1 MIIQGR
7 IMDNYKH
14 KFHDP
19 KVGRTR
25 IIIWGSLVGIIALVV
40 WAYFAQIDQ
49 VTRATGTIIASARTQ
64 DIQAVEGGVLTE
76 ILVKEGE
83 DVTKGQLIVTLEEE
97 RAQAAVANS
106 GSKIAA
112 LKAKIARLE
121 AEIFERPLVFP
132 EGIKNYSE
140 YIENQTQL
148 YNRRKQA
155 IDQDVSSL
163 QKMMVLAQQEL
174 SMNEPLLSYGD
185 VSQADIIKLRRQ
197 VAEIQAQITNKRN
210 KYFEE
215 AQSEMTKAQEDLDT
229 ELEQLRDHSQV
240 LEEKNLFAPTDGKV
254 NNILVTTIGGVVK
267 PGEIIMKILPTS
279 SDLIV
284 EAKIKPVDIAYVKE
298 QQDATVK
305 LDAYDYSIFGAMNGT
320 VIYISPDTLMEQT
333 PKGEEPYYR
342 VQIKITGAEFSGRSD
357 EIVIKPGMTASVDI
371 KAQQRSVLSYLT
383 KPITKTF
390 SEGLGER

>member
-1 MIIQGR
+1 MN
-7 IMDNYKH
+7 NYQH
-14 KFHDP
+14 KTHDP

-25 IIIWGSLVGIIALVV
+25 IIIWGALLGILVLIV

-49 VTRATGTIIASARTQ
+49 VTRASGTVIASARTQ
-64 DIQAVEGGVLTE
+64 DIQAAEGGVLTD

-83 DVTKGQLIVTLEEE
+83 EVEKGQLLVRLEEE

-148 YNRRKQA
+148 YNRRRQA
-155 IDQDVSSL
+155 IDQDVNSL
-163 QKMMVLAQQEL
+163 QRMMVLAQQEL
-174 SMNEPLLSYGD
+174 SMNEPLLAYGD
-185 VSQADIIKLRRQ
+185 VSQADVIKLRRQ

-215 AQSEMTKAQEDLDT
+215 AQSEMTKSQEELDV

-254 NNILVTTIGGVVK
+254 NNILITTIGGVVK
-267 PGEIIMKILPTS
+267 PGEIIMEILPTS

-284 EAKIKPVDIAYVKE
+284 EAKVSPADIAYVKE
-298 QQDATVK
+298 QQAASVK
-305 LDAYDYSIFGAMNGT
+305 LDAYDYSIFGAMNGN

-342 VQIKITGAEFSGRSD
+342 VQIKITGAEFAGRSE

-371 KAQQRSVLSYLT
+371 KAQERSVLSYLT

>member
-1 MIIQGR
+1 MN
-7 IMDNYKH
+7 NYQH
-14 KFHDP
+14 KSHNP

-25 IIIWGSLVGIIALVV
+25 IIIWGSLFGIIILIV

-76 ILVKEGE
+76 ILVKEGD
-83 DVTKGQLIVTLEEE
+83 DVTKGQLLVTLEEE
-97 RAQAAVANS
+97 RAQAAVSNS
-106 GSKIAA
+106 DSKIAA

-121 AEIFERPLVFP
+121 AEIFARPLTFP
-132 EGIKNYSE
+132 QDIQGYSD
-140 YIENQTQL
+140 YTKNQTQL

-163 QKMMVLAQQEL
+163 EKMKVLAQQEL
-174 SMNEPLLSYGD
+174 SMNEPLLTYGD
-185 VSQADIIKLRRQ
+185 VSQADVIKLRRQ

-210 KYFEE
+210 TYFEE
-215 AQSEMTKAQEDLDT
+215 AQTELTQAQEELDV
-229 ELEQLRDHSQV
+229 ELEELRGHSQV
-240 LEEKNLFAPTDGKV
+240 LEEKKLFAPTQGTV
-254 NNILVTTIGGVVK
+254 NNIVITTIGGVVK
-267 PGEIIMKILPTS
+267 PGEIIMEILPTS

-284 EAKIKPVDIAYVKE
+284 EAKVSTADIAYVQE
-298 QQDATVK
+298 NQVASVK

-320 VIYISPDTLMEQT
+320 VIYISPDTLIEQT
-333 PKGEEPYYR
+333 PNGEKPYYR
-342 VQIKITGAEFSGRSD
+342 VQIKITGAEFIKRSE
-357 EIVIKPGMTASVDI
+357 EIVIRPGMTASVDI

>member
-1 MIIQGR
+1 MN
-7 IMDNYKH
+7 NYQH
-14 KFHDP
+14 KSHDP
-19 KVGRTR
+19 KIGRTR
-25 IIIWGSLVGIIALVV
+25 IIIWGALIGIIALVV

-49 VTRATGTIIASARTQ
+49 VTRATATVIASARTQ

-83 DVTKGQLIVTLEEE
+83 EVTKGQLVVTLEEE
-97 RAQAAVANS
+97 RAQAAVANAS
-106 GSKIAA
+106 SKIAA
-112 LKAKIARLE
+112 LKAKLARLE
-121 AEIFERPLVFP
+121 AEIYERPLRFP
-132 EGIKNYSE
+132 DDIKSYSE
-140 YIENQTQL
+140 YVGNQTQL
-148 YNRRKQA
+148 YNRRRQA

-174 SMNEPLLSYGD
+174 SMNEPLLEYGD
-185 VSQADIIKLRRQ
+185 VSQADVIKLRRQ

-215 AQSEMTKAQEDLDT
+215 AQSEMTKAQEELDT

-240 LEEKNLFAPTDGKV
+240 LEETKLFAPTDGKV
-254 NNILVTTIGGVVK
+254 NNILITTIGGVVK
-267 PGEIIMKILPTS
+267 PGEVIMEILPTS

-284 EAKIKPVDIAYVKE
+284 EAKVSPVDIAYVKE
-298 QQDATVK
+298 QQAATVK

-320 VIYISPDTLMEQT
+320 VTYISPDTLMEQT

-342 VQIKITGAEFSGRSD
+342 VQIKITGAEFAERSD

-371 KAQQRSVLSYLT
+371 KAQERSVLSYLT

>member
-1 MIIQGR
+1 MN
-7 IMDNYKH
+7 NYQH
-14 KFHDP
+14 KTHDP

-25 IIIWGSLVGIIALVV
+25 IIIWGALLGILVLIV

-49 VTRATGTIIASARTQ
+49 VTRASGTVIASARTQ
-64 DIQAVEGGVLTE
+64 DIQAAEGGVLTD

-83 DVTKGQLIVTLEEE
+83 EVEKGQLLVTLEEE

-148 YNRRKQA
+148 YNRRRQA
-155 IDQDVSSL
+155 IDQDVNSL

-174 SMNEPLLSYGD
+174 SMNEPLLAYGD
-185 VSQADIIKLRRQ
+185 VSQADVIKLRRQ

-215 AQSEMTKAQEDLDT
+215 AQSEMTKSQEELDV

-240 LEEKNLFAPTDGKV
+240 LEEKNLYAPTNGKV
-254 NNILVTTIGGVVK
+254 NNILITTIGGVVK
-267 PGEIIMKILPTS
+267 PGEIIMEILPTS

-284 EAKIKPVDIAYVKE
+284 EAKVSPADIAYVKE
-298 QQDATVK
+298 NQLASVK
-305 LDAYDYSIFGAMNGT
+305 LDAYDYSIFGAMNGN

-342 VQIKITGAEFSGRSD
+342 VQIKITGAEFAGRRD

-371 KAQQRSVLSYLT
+371 KAQERSVLSYLT

>member
-1 MIIQGR
+1 MN
-7 IMDNYKH
+7 NYQH
-14 KFHDP
+14 KSHDP
-19 KVGRTR
+19 KIGRTR
-25 IIIWGSLVGIIALVV
+25 IIIWGALIGIIVLVV

-49 VTRATGTIIASARTQ
+49 VTRATATVIASARTQ

-83 DVTKGQLIVTLEEE
+83 EVTKGQLVVTLEEE
-97 RAQAAVANS
+97 RAQAAVANAS
-106 GSKIAA
+106 SKIAA
-112 LKAKIARLE
+112 LKAKLARLE
-121 AEIFERPLVFP
+121 TEIYERPLRFP
-132 EGIKNYSE
+132 DDIKSYSE
-140 YIENQTQL
+140 YIGNQTQL
-148 YNRRKQA
+148 YNRRRQA

-174 SMNEPLLSYGD
+174 SMNEPLLEYGD
-185 VSQADIIKLRRQ
+185 VSQADVIKLRRQ

-215 AQSEMTKAQEDLDT
+215 AQSEMTKAQEELDT

-240 LEEKNLFAPTDGKV
+240 LEETKLFAPTDGKV
-254 NNILVTTIGGVVK
+254 NNILITTIGGVVK
-267 PGEIIMKILPTS
+267 PGEVIMEILPTS

-284 EAKIKPVDIAYVKE
+284 EAKVSPVDIAYVKE
-298 QQDATVK
+298 QQAATVK

-320 VIYISPDTLMEQT
+320 VTYISPDTLMEQT

-342 VQIKITGAEFSGRSD
+342 VQIKITGAEFAERSD

-371 KAQQRSVLSYLT
+371 KAQERSVLSYLT

>member
-49 VTRATGTIIASARTQ
+49 VTRAKGTIIASARTQ

-121 AEIFERPLVFP
+121 AEVFERPLVFP

>member
-1 MIIQGR
+1 
-7 IMDNYKH
+7 MDNYKH

-390 SEGLGER
+390 SEGLGERQRSIYSR

>member
-1 MIIQGR
+1 
-7 IMDNYKH
+7 MDNYKY
-14 KFHDP
+14 KPHDP

-25 IIIWGSLVGIIALVV
+25 IIIWGSLIGIIILVV

-76 ILVKEGE
+76 ILVKEGK

-112 LKAKIARLE
+112 LKAKLARLE

-140 YIENQTQL
+140 YIKNQTQL

-185 VSQADIIKLRRQ
+185 VSQADVIKLRRQ

-215 AQSEMTKAQEDLDT
+215 AQLEMTKAQEELNT

-240 LEEKNLFAPTDGKV
+240 LEEKKLFAPTDGTVK
-254 NNILVTTIGGVVK
+254 NILVTTTGGVVK
-267 PGEIIMKILPTS
+267 PGEIIMEILPTS

-284 EAKIKPVDIAYVKE
+284 EAKVSPVDIAYVKE
-298 QQDATVK
+298 QQVASVK
-305 LDAYDYSIFGAMNGT
+305 LDAYDYSIFGAMTGN
-320 VIYISPDTLMEQT
+320 VVYISPDTLMEQT

-342 VQIKITGAEFSGRSD
+342 IQIKITGAEFSGRRD

-371 KAQQRSVLSYLT
+371 KSRQRSVLSYLT
-383 KPITKTF
+383 KPLTKTF

>member
-1 MIIQGR
+1 
-7 IMDNYKH
+7 MDNYKH

-121 AEIFERPLVFP
+121 AEIFERPLIFP
-132 EGIKNYSE
+132 KGIKNYSE

-163 QKMMVLAQQEL
+163 QKMMVLTQQEL
-174 SMNEPLLSYGD
+174 SMNEPLLAYGD
-185 VSQADIIKLRRQ
+185 VSQADVIKLRRQ

-240 LEEKNLFAPTDGKV
+240 LGEKNLFAPTDGKV

-267 PGEIIMKILPTS
+267 PGEIIMQILPTS

-320 VIYISPDTLMEQT
+320 VTYISPDTLMEQT

>member
-1 MIIQGR
+1 
-7 IMDNYKH
+7 MDNYKH

-49 VTRATGTIIASARTQ
+49 VTRAKGTIIASARTQ

-121 AEIFERPLVFP
+121 AEIFERPLIFP

-174 SMNEPLLSYGD
+174 SMNEPLLTYGD
-185 VSQADIIKLRRQ
+185 VSQADVIKLRRQ

-240 LEEKNLFAPTDGKV
+240 LGEKNLFAPTDGKV
-254 NNILVTTIGGVVK
+254 NNILITTIGGVVK
-267 PGEIIMKILPTS
+267 PGEIIMQILPTS

-320 VIYISPDTLMEQT
+320 VTYISPDTLMEQT

>member
-1 MIIQGR
+1 
-7 IMDNYKH
+7 MDNYKY
-14 KFHDP
+14 KPHDP

-25 IIIWGSLVGIIALVV
+25 IIIWGSLIGIIILVV

-76 ILVKEGE
+76 ILVKEGK

-112 LKAKIARLE
+112 LKAKLARLE

-140 YIENQTQL
+140 YIKNQTQL

-185 VSQADIIKLRRQ
+185 VSQADVIKLRRQ

-215 AQSEMTKAQEDLDT
+215 AQLEMTKAQEELNT

-240 LEEKNLFAPTDGKV
+240 LEEKKLFAPTDGTVK
-254 NNILVTTIGGVVK
+254 NILVTTIGGVVK
-267 PGEIIMKILPTS
+267 PGEIIMEILPTS

-284 EAKIKPVDIAYVKE
+284 EAKVSPVDIAYVKE
-298 QQDATVK
+298 KQVASVK
-305 LDAYDYSIFGAMNGT
+305 LDAYDYSIFGAMTGN
-320 VIYISPDTLMEQT
+320 VVYISPDTLMEQT

-342 VQIKITGAEFSGRSD
+342 IQIKITGAEFSGRRD

-371 KAQQRSVLSYLT
+371 KSRQRSVLSYLT
-383 KPITKTF
+383 KPLTKTF